1 MNRSTLRTLARLLAP
16 WRTIRRLEKENQE
29 LSQAL
34 GDSAVELLTL
44 LQRVSVLRSSRLR
57 HCPTHG
63 QQPDNAWG
71 CPECVRELRA
81 DLATAK
87 QEAKGLRAELALF
100 YGEPPGPEARC

>member
-1 MNRSTLRTLARLLAP
+1 MNRPTLRALARLLAP
-16 WRTIRRLEKENQE
+16 WHTIRRLEKENQE

-44 LQRVSVLRSSRLR
+44 HQRVSVLRPSRLR

-71 CPECVRELRA
+71 AQCACGSFGG
-81 DLATAK
+81 K
-87 QEAKGLRAELALF
+87 
-100 YGEPPGPEARC
+100 C